1 MIKPKPFGE
10 QPEPTTEWGHRA
22 AAYAAYAV
30 PKNRPYARRLVA
42 LIGPRTGERILDV
55 ACGPGVVAIEA
66 ALAQEDG
73 GEVLATDLEPAWEPL
88 VDQAASQSGLRSVN
102 FRAMAG
108 ERLGLEDERFD
119 AVFCQFGLMFMAEP
133 AAALAEFRRVLRSG
147 GRLGVAV
154 WSTPDKVAHFAAMR
168 ALVEALPTL
177 ADGDGRSPLALG
189 EAGLIE
195 ELVATAGFV
204 DLVVERFTSSH
215 IVEPEAE
222 WQRLSA
228 DGRFAGRLAGMGPDQ
243 RRQIRERVFAALEM
257 FRDGTEIRLSSEAVL
272 VLGRRP

>member
-1 MIKPKPFGE
+1 MRGC
-10 QPEPTTEWGHRA
+10 
-22 AAYAAYAV
+22 AV
-30 PKNRPYARRLVA
+30 PNYDDVRMVFIRDTLTLDRLWVS
-42 LIGPRTGERILDV
+42 P
-55 ACGPGVVAIEA
+55 
-66 ALAQEDG
+66 
-73 GEVLATDLEPAWEPL
+73 
-88 VDQAASQSGLRSVN
+88 N
-102 FRAMAG
+102 
-108 ERLGLEDERFD
+108 
-119 AVFCQFGLMFMAEP
+119 
-133 AAALAEFRRVLRSG
+133 
-147 GRLGVAV
+147 
-154 WSTPDKVAHFAAMR
+154 MR